1 MLALEIEEQ
10 PWILCQRCLWWSHF
24 CLLILRRL
32 IDIFPQWL
40 QGKCHWRSPHG
51 SAEGGPRSSGDHHAA
66 AGTVGLCRRK
76 AVTCCREPGDAAVS
90 GQWRRWQSQR
100 GVENIWSWRNK
111 SEILSVS
118 FKIFLSYD
126 KPGGCV
132 DTNSLATM
140 CCYTDTAEIG
150 TNNNHNIIWT
160 QTDPNRHARNQ
171 IIITF
176 FNFFCHFYL
185 QDYICMTTCNKIS
198 IKNIEK
204 MNFQF

>member
-40 QGKCHWRSPHG
+40 QGKCHRRSPHS
-51 SAEGGPRSSGDHHAA
+51 SAKGGPRSSGDHHAA

-76 AVTCCREPGDAAVS
+76 AVTCCREPGEAAVP
-90 GQWRRWQSQR
+90 GQWRRRQSQG

-126 KPGGCV
+126 KPGMDVLTQTISQQCV
-132 DTNSLATM
+132 VTQTRQRLGPIITTIL
-140 CCYTDTAEIG
+140 YGHRQIQTDTHG
-150 TNNNHNIIWT
+150 TK
-160 QTDPNRHARNQ
+160 
-171 IIITF
+171 
-176 FNFFCHFYL
+176 L
-185 QDYICMTTCNKIS
+185 
-198 IKNIEK
+198 
-204 MNFQF
+204 